1 MSLRTLNNSLINIIM
16 ITSNLKITGMTCGS
30 CAKLSES
37 AILNVKGVKN
47 ARVNIAN
54 NKAQVEYDE
63 KQTNINEIIKA
74 IEKAGYGA
82 FEIIGKG
89 PDMGMETKKEVKTAF
104 YRFLGAVIFTV
115 PVISMMFLPDLLPMW
130 AYAVLT
136 AIVVFIFGFHFHK
149 NAVKKLMH
157 FTSNMDSLVSL
168 GTLSS
173 FIYSMWA
180 MFSGHHVY
188 FEAAAAIITLINLG
202 KWLEAISKG
211 KASNA
216 LKKLLELGAKNA
228 RVIKEGKEVEIPVE
242 KVEVGDILHIKAGE
256 KIPLDGKITEG
267 EASLDESMLTG
278 ESIPVDKKAG
288 DEVFGATL
296 NQNGNLKII
305 VTKSAG
311 DTVLS
316 QIIQMVEEAQMSKA
330 PIQKLVDK
338 ISSIFVPIVIII
350 GIITFT
356 AWFLITGN
364 IETSILPAVAVL
376 VIACPCALGLATPT
390 AIMVGTGVGAKN
402 GILIKNGET
411 LEKSNKIDVVIFD
424 KTGTLTEGKPEVTD
438 IIPFDFA
445 KDKLLKISYSL
456 AMLSSHPLSKSI
468 AEFGKKQNSDE
479 AKLEGFKEIKG
490 KGVIAICKEHK
501 TELRLGNLK
510 LMEESNIPIE
520 ATTKKH
526 VEKLTN
532 EGKTPIYISHG
543 NHLIGILGLMDTL
556 KSESKE
562 AVDKLKNIKINVMM
576 ITGDNKKTAEAI
588 AKKLGIKDVIAEVL
602 PEHKAKEIKNLQ
614 DAGMKVA
621 FVGDGINDAPALA
634 QSDLGIALGTGTDV
648 AIETGNIVIMRGSP
662 AKVYTAIK
670 LSQRTF
676 KAIKQN
682 LFWAFIYNVIGIP
695 IAGFGLL
702 SPVIASF
709 AMSMS
714 SVSVIT
720 NSLRVKRFKD

>member
-1 MSLRTLNNSLINIIM
+1 MIIK
-16 ITSNLKITGMTCGS
+16 NLKITGMTCGS
-30 CAKLSES
+30 CAKLSEN
-37 AILNVKGVKN
+37 AILDVNGVKN
-47 ARVNIAN
+47 AQVNIAN

-63 KQTNINEIIKA
+63 KQTSIDEVIKA

-82 FEIIGKG
+82 FEITGKE
-89 PDMGMETKKEVKTAF
+89 PNMEAETKKEVKTAF
-104 YRFLGAVIFTV
+104 YRFLGAAIFTV

-130 AYAVLT
+130 AYAILT
-136 AIVVFIFGFHFHK
+136 AIVVFVFGYHFHK
-149 NAVKKLMH
+149 NAAKKLIH

-173 FIYSMWA
+173 FTYSVWA

-228 RVIKEGKEVEIPVE
+228 RVIKDGKEVEIPVE
-242 KVEVGDILHIKAGE
+242 KLKVGDILHIKAGE

-296 NQNGNLKII
+296 NQNGNLKIT
-305 VTKSAG
+305 VTKAAG

-330 PIQKLVDK
+330 PIQKLADK

-438 IIPFDFA
+438 VIPFDFA

-456 AMLSSHPLSKSI
+456 AMLSNHPLSQSI

-479 AKLEGFKEIKG
+479 TKLEDFREIKG
-490 KGVIAICKEHK
+490 KGVTAKSKENK
-501 TELRLGNLK
+501 TDLRLGNLK
-510 LMEESNIPIE
+510 LMEESHIPIE
-520 ATTKKH
+520 ATTKKQ

-532 EGKTPIYISHG
+532 EGKTPVYVSHG
-543 NHLIGILGLMDTL
+543 NHLIGVIGLMDTL

-588 AKKLGIKDVIAEVL
+588 AKQLGINDVIAEVL

-614 DAGMKVA
+614 DTGMKVA

-662 AKVYTAIK
+662 EKVYTAIK

-682 LFWAFIYNVIGIP
+682 LFWAFVYNVIGLP

-720 NSLRVKRFKD
+720 NSLRVKRFKA